1 MTESTFES
9 AFGIFQLERL
19 PRRKKELLRA
29 WDAADEYL
37 LQTLFEE
44 GTDLKRPLICND
56 SFGALGVGLAAF
68 APISWSDSWL
78 THQALQENLSSNS
91 LDKSAVDCLP
101 STSPLSGKFDLV
113 LMKVP
118 KNLALLE
125 YQLIQLKPHLVDN
138 ARLMLAGMVKMMPSS
153 IWKLLEKTIG
163 PTETSRAQKKARIIT
178 ARPDSQLPQI
188 DSKYPLSWKL
198 EGSSF
203 TLLNHANTF
212 SREKLDN
219 GTRLMLKH
227 LPETEG
233 EGDIVDLG
241 CGNGVLGLVAA
252 HNNPLANIHFIDE
265 SYMAIESTRLNAQQL
280 GEREGSVNF
289 YTADGLKEFVDNSQ
303 DLVLCNPPFHQQQ
316 AQLDTMALSMFT
328 ESARVL
334 REGGALWVIGNRHL
348 HYHNKLK
355 SWFKQVEVI
364 ASDRKFVLLKANN

>member
-1 MTESTFES
+1 MTESTFDS
-9 AFGIFQLERL
+9 AFGSFQLERL

-44 GTDLKRPLICND
+44 ATDLTKPLICND
-56 SFGALGVGLAAF
+56 SFGALGVALAAL

-78 THQALQENLSSNS
+78 AHQALQENLVSNG
-91 LDKSAVDCLP
+91 LEKSAVDCLP
-101 STSPLSGKFDLV
+101 STSSVTGEFDLV

-125 YQLIQLKPHLVDN
+125 YQLIQLRPHLAAN
-138 ARLMLAGMVKMMPSS
+138 ARLMLAGMVKAMPPS

-163 PTETSRAQKKARIIT
+163 PTETSRAQKKARIIS
-178 ARPDSQLPQI
+178 ARPDPNLPQI
-188 DSKYPLSWKL
+188 SSKYPLSWKL
-198 EGSSF
+198 EGTDF

-212 SREKLDN
+212 SRDKLDN
-219 GTRLMLKH
+219 ATRLMLKH

-241 CGNGVLGLVAA
+241 CGNGVLGLIAA

-265 SYMAIESTRLNAQQL
+265 SYMAIDSARLNTQQL
-280 GEREGSVNF
+280 GEREGAVNF
-289 YTADGLKEFVDNSQ
+289 YTADGLKEFANDSQ

-316 AQLDTMALSMFT
+316 TQLDTVALSMFA

-334 REGGALWVIGNRHL
+334 CEGGELWVIGNRHL
-348 HYHNKLK
+348 QYHHKLK
-355 SWFKQVEVI
+355 AWFKQVEVV
-364 ASDRKFVLLKANN
+364 ASDRKFVLLKAM